1 MSPLT
6 CYGCLPHPHLIFLEK
21 FTAAE
26 RLISKTSFGGWGWG
40 MQSKGKFTGIVAPAR
55 NKEER
60 LLIKMK
66 LLVTLGK
73 EETRWLDPRGERS

>member
-1 MSPLT
+1 
-6 CYGCLPHPHLIFLEK
+6 
-21 FTAAE
+21 
-26 RLISKTSFGGWGWG
+26 